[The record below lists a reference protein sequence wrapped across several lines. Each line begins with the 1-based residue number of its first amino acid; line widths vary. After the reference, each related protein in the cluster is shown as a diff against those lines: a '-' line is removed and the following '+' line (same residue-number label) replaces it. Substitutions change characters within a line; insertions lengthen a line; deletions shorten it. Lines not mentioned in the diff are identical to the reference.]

1 MIPTPQTPTMSHP
14 EVSPGVWTWTAA
26 SQPVPPH
33 PTPSQPPDSAP
44 SPKLAIAYALFLAL
58 GTGVAGW
65 AMWNAGVAAGQSGS
79 AAKVAALESEASAT
93 NARIENFCQGA
104 Q

>member
-33 PTPSQPPDSAP
+33 PTPSHSPDSAP

-58 GTGVAGW
+58 GTGIAGVT
-65 AMWNAGVAAGQSGS
+65 MWNAGVAAGQSGS
-79 AAKVAALESEASAT
+79 AAKIQQLETTAAAT
-93 NARIENFCQGA
+93 DARIDAFCEA